1 MSLAFDSS
9 SIFEAILENKIS
21 VLAGNYTLE
30 LAKYELGNLVW
41 KRSVLIK
48 DLGRD
53 ECRKLME
60 IIKRTLNLMEI
71 LDIGCHENYVAELAE
86 NLNLTFYDAS
96 YIFLAKSKDV
106 PLVTEDRD
114 VGSRVGG
121 YVKVLSIKDV

>member
-9 SIFEAILENKIS
+9 SIFEAILKDKIS
-21 VLAGNYTLE
+21 VLAGNYTLD

-41 KRSVLIK
+41 KRRVLMK
-48 DLGRD
+48 DLERD

-60 IIKRTLNLMEI
+60 IIKGALNLMEI
-71 LDIGCHENYVAELAE
+71 LNIGCHEADIAELAE

-96 YIFLAKSKDV
+96 YVFLAKSKGV

-114 VGSRVGG
+114 IRSRVGG
-121 YVKVLSIKDV
+121 YVKVLSIKDF

>member
-1 MSLAFDSS
+1 MSFAFDSS
-9 SIFEAILENKIS
+9 SIFEAILEDKIS
-21 VLAGNYTLE
+21 VLAGNYTLD

-60 IIKRTLNLMEI
+60 IVKRALNLMEM
-71 LDIGCHENYVAELAE
+71 LDMGCNEADVAEIAE

-96 YIFLAKSKDV
+96 YVFLAKSRNV
-106 PLVTEDRD
+106 PLVTEDKDIR
-114 VGSRVGG
+114 SRVGG
-121 YVKVLSIKDV
+121 YVKVLSIKDF